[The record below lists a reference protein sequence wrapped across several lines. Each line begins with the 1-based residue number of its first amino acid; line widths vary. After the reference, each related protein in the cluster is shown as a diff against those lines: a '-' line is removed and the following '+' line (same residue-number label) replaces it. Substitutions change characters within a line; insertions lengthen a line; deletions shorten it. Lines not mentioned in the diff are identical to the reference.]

1 MIRDSSHIRWH
12 ISRGTGWMHLTFIGN
27 WQTSFADADMTVSDL
42 YDFGEGKVLITIDYE
57 QVG

>member
-1 MIRDSSHIRWH
+1 
-12 ISRGTGWMHLTFIGN
+12 MHLTFIGN
-27 WQTSFADADMTVSDL
+27 WQTSFADADMNVSDL